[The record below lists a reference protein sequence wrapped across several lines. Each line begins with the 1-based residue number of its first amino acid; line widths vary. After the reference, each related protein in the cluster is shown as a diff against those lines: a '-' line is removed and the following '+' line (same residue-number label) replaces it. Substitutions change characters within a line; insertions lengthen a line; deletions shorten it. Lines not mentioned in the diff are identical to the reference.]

1 MDLCVVIIEIMDM
14 PADVGAQSA
23 PRGRENL
30 HALDVV
36 AARASIGVS
45 IRLIGV
51 ELDKNIVNS
60 DLVTGDARVTAEIQV
75 TLH

>member
-1 MDLCVVIIEIMDM
+1 MDLCVVIIEVMDM
-14 PADVGAQSA
+14 PADVRAQSA
-23 PRGRENL
+23 PRGRKNF

-45 IRLIGV
+45 IGLTGV
-51 ELDKNIVNS
+51 ELDKNVVNS
-60 DLVTGDARVTAEIQV
+60 DLVTGDARITAEIQV

>member
-14 PADVGAQSA
+14 PANVGAQST
-23 PRGRENL
+23 PRGRENF

-45 IRLIGV
+45 IEHTGV